1 MCCAHECL
9 PPIRFLTQARFR
21 VTAREQKNK
30 CWANIP
36 ALIPSHRARP
46 VFASNRAVK
55 RLSGNRPPFLCAIF
69 FPPRIFPFTP
79 NDTLLSFL
87 SLPSPLLTFFT
98 PSLPVYLDAL
108 PPSFLSLGVT
118 RPIWAV
124 WWSWEHRSLSGE
136 LSGALLKT
144 QRADYCSCQSH

>member
-1 MCCAHECL
+1 MPSANQYPDSGTL
-9 PPIRFLTQARFR
+9 QGDRKRT
-21 VTAREQKNK
+21 KNK

-55 RLSGNRPPFLCAIF
+55 RLSGNRPPFLRAIF
-69 FPPRIFPFTP
+69 LPGF
-79 NDTLLSFL
+79 SFHPEW
-87 SLPSPLLTFFT
+87 SSPLLPLTSFSSFDFLY
-98 PSLPVYLDAL
+98 PLYLDAL
-108 PPSFLSLGVT
+108 PPSFFSLGVT

>member
-1 MCCAHECL
+1 MPSANQIPDSGTLQGDRKRTKKQMLGKHTSPDPE
-9 PPIRFLTQARFR
+9 PPSPSC
-21 VTAREQKNK
+21 VREQQSCQEAFRKQT
-30 CWANIP
+30 
-36 ALIPSHRARP
+36 P
-46 VFASNRAVK
+46 V
-55 RLSGNRPPFLCAIF
+55 PLCDF